1 MAARFEIYRTQDG
14 GVEQLRLRPGE
25 NRVRVLPG
33 RQFRLQAPNLD
44 AEQLRVLQVDSDLVI
59 ENVPLDGDAG
69 TASVILEGYY
79 RICSASDQCAVTAG
93 GDETVSIPDAA
104 EGAGGAVLLADVNTK
119 PLGALN
125 DGTFVLYDPKFEA
138 PILPVLGDVPTKPL
152 LYGLGGAAV
161 LGLAAAGGGGGGGG
175 DGQAP
180 QGNISLTLKSATYF
194 NTRFP
199 VLNGTA
205 EPGSEV
211 QVRIDTDGDQ
221 HANVTYTTTADA
233 NGNWAVDLKT
243 ATPSSGALPA
253 TGLSD
258 TNSLE
263 VVGSNK
269 GVQSTLPLTTLH
281 FDDTP
286 PASAEVASVAGDN
299 IITAPEKAAGVTISG
314 TAEANGSVE
323 LKLGTVTRL
332 VAVDANGN
340 WSTTLQADDL
350 PAADGSYT
358 LSATAIDAAGNR
370 APEVTSKVIMNT
382 TGTAAIIG
390 TISED
395 GYVNA
400 KEAAAPVKVMGTAA
414 PNSKVALWLT
424 DEKNPLAEVQ
434 ADANGKWEAGV
445 PLPAGLADGK
455 HVLSVTTTNAQGNT
469 ATSKA
474 EFTLDKT
481 PPAPA
486 ANLKLEGNDTTITS
500 LEAKNGVSLSGTG
513 EAGTKVT
520 VSIGG
525 GKTQTATVGAN
536 GGWKVEFKEGD
547 LPMPGQGNSTNTAFN
562 VVLQDKA
569 GNDSAVATQNVT
581 LQGPLR
587 PLSTPLISPIAGDDI
602 INAAEAQGAVSV
614 SGIADAGSKVTVTLG
629 GSTDTVT
636 AGINGAWTAQLTNL
650 SKVPDGSYDVTAVA
664 AQPGRADSA
673 AGVHKITLD
682 KTAPGQPTNI
692 KTNGGDTTIS
702 AEEAKTGKITF
713 TGNTPTG
720 AQNADTVTVTW
731 NGVSKPGTVTNG
743 KWSVDFDS
751 VPSVPA
757 GQASTN
763 SNVTVVAHDKAGNNS
778 TTATQAITV
787 QNSALPSSA
796 PTIDPVT
803 ADNVVNKAESG
814 AVTITGT
821 AAPGATMLVKVD
833 GWTAPPGVV
842 ADAHGKWSVQNID
855 MGNFADSLTHT
866 VTAVATAPGGTA
878 SSPETRT
885 FSVDKTP
892 PKLSINKLNDV
903 STITPEE
910 AKGDVSFTVTSS
922 DPTNTEHR
930 NDVTLTATWNGKPI
944 PMTHTGGLPT
954 HWKGTIPAAEIPK
967 APDNGTAKAALVVT
981 STDKAGNTTEISQ
994 DVTIQGAPAVTR
1006 QTTVNGKIAND
1017 DVINAVEANRV
1028 EVSGTAEPN
1037 SDIRVLVPGS
1047 SSKIAGNARAGADG
1061 FWKTI
1066 LNFTAEPDGPK
1077 TIEATATLPGSTSTS
1092 VGTHGVTLAR
1102 SLPAKPTNLQ
1112 FDGHASKVITA
1123 AEATDGVTVTGD
1135 VAPGSKVQVQL
1146 GTTIRP
1152 ADVDA
1157 AGHFSA
1163 TLPAPAVTPGGKQPY
1178 SVTVTVADAA
1188 GNTPQSWAERIE
1200 VQGSALKPATPV
1212 PASVTTAAVTPATPD
1227 ADAVA
1232 AGGAAAQPA
1241 TPTASAAT
1249 TPAADAQATPAAP
1262 TPAAD
1267 AAAQPATPPAAQPS
1281 TLGIAAGDTLG
1292 KSLATAKALPGDQGG
1307 RLSLNELLDQGETL
1321 SLPGEASSAGSNA
1334 ATSAAGSAAGTGT
1347 APATPAGTDVATAVD
1362 SGATALSST
1371 ATVNTLLGT
1380 QQPWETT
1387 HPAL

>member
-33 RQFRLQAPNLD
+33 RQFRLQDSNLD

-221 HANVTYTTTADA
+221 HANVTYTTKADE

-243 ATPSSGALPA
+243 ATPSSGTLPA

-587 PLSTPLISPIAGDDI
+587 PLSTPLISTIAGDDI

-702 AEEAKTGKITF
+702 ADEAKTGKITF
-713 TGNTPTG
+713 TGDTPTG

-763 SNVTVVAHDKAGNNS
+763 ANVTVVAHDKAGNNS

-833 GWTAPPGVV
+833 TWTAPPGIV
-842 ADAHGKWSVQNID
+842 ADTQGKWSVQNVD
-855 MGNFADSLTHT
+855 MGGLTDNKTHT
-866 VTAVATAPGGTA
+866 VTAVATAPGGTP
-878 SSPETRT
+878 SSPETHQFEMDR
-885 FSVDKTP
+885 TP
-892 PKLSINKLNDV
+892 PRLSIIDRTN
-903 STITPEE
+903 SGIITPDE
-910 AKGDVSFTVTSS
+910 AKSGVEFRGFSESGS
-922 DPTNTEHR
+922 
-930 NDVTLTATWNGKPI
+930 TLQATWNGKPI
-944 PMTHTGGLPT
+944 TITPILNGLQ
-954 HWKGTIPAAEIPK
+954 WKVTVPAADIPP
-967 APDNGTAKAALVVT
+967 APANGTAKTTLVVT
-981 STDKAGNTTEISQ
+981 STDKAGNSTESAL

-1006 QTTVNGKIAND
+1006 QTTVNGKVAND
-1017 DVINAVEANRV
+1017 DVINAVEANGV

-1037 SDIRVLVPGS
+1037 SNIRVQVPGTKVATS
-1047 SSKIAGNARAGADG
+1047 VRSGADG
-1061 FWKTI
+1061 LWKAS
-1066 LNFTAEPDGPK
+1066 LNFTGLQDGQH
-1077 TIEATATLPGSTSTS
+1077 TIEATASQPGSTSTS
-1092 VGTHGVTLAR
+1092 VGTHTVTLAKTP
-1102 SLPAKPTNLQ
+1102 PAKPTNLQ
-1112 FDGHASKVITA
+1112 FDGHASKVITG

-1146 GTTIRP
+1146 GTTTRP

-1163 TLPAPAVTPGGKQPY
+1163 TLPAPAVTPGGSQPY

-1188 GNTPQSWAERIE
+1188 GNKPQSWAEQIQ

-1212 PASVTTAAVTPATPD
+1212 PASVTTAAGTPTTPD
-1227 ADAVA
+1227 ADADA
-1232 AGGAAAQPA
+1232 AGGAVAQPA
-1241 TPTASAAT
+1241 TPT
-1249 TPAADAQATPAAP
+1249 TPAAA
-1262 TPAAD
+1262 PAAD

-1281 TLGIAAGDTLG
+1281 ALGITAGDTLG
-1292 KSLATAKALPGDQGG
+1292 KSLATAKALPSHQGS
-1307 RLSLNELLDQGETL
+1307 RLSLNELLDQSETL

-1334 ATSAAGSAAGTGT
+1334 ATSAAGSAAGTVT
-1347 APATPAGTDVATAVD
+1347 PPAAPAGTDVATAVD

>member
-33 RQFRLQAPNLD
+33 RQFRLQDSNLD

-79 RICSASDQCAVTAG
+79 RICSASDQCSVTAG
-93 GDETVSIPDAA
+93 GDESVSIPDAA

-221 HANVTYTTTADA
+221 HANVTYTTKADE

-243 ATPSSGALPA
+243 ATPSSGTLPA

-286 PASAEVASVAGDN
+286 PASAEVAAVAGDN

-500 LEAKNGVSLSGTG
+500 TEAKNGVSLSGTG

-614 SGIADAGSKVTVTLG
+614 SGIADAGSIVHVKLG
-629 GSTDTVT
+629 TSGTT
-636 AGINGAWTAQLTNL
+636 AQVGEDGRWTAQLTNL
-650 SKVPDGSYDVTAVA
+650 ARVPDGSYDVTAVA
-664 AQPGRADSA
+664 TQPGRANSVA
-673 AGVHKITLD
+673 ATHKVTLD

-713 TGNTPTG
+713 TGDTPTG

-751 VPSVPA
+751 VPPVPA
-757 GQASTN
+757 GQASVPA
-763 SNVTVVAHDKAGNNS
+763 NVTVQAHDKAGNNS
-778 TTATQAITV
+778 TIATQAITV
-787 QNSALPSSA
+787 QNSALPSLA
-796 PTIDPVT
+796 PTFDPV
-803 ADNVVNKAESG
+803 AKDDIVNKAEAGS
-814 AVTITGT
+814 VNISGT
-821 AAPGATMLVKVD
+821 AAPNATLQVVIGTRPPQSVTAD
-833 GWTAPPGVV
+833 GQ
-842 ADAHGKWSVQNID
+842 GKWIIEGLNMSGLPDGKYI
-855 MGNFADSLTHT
+855 MSAT
-866 VTAVATAPGGTA
+866 ATAPGGTTSA
-878 SSPETRT
+878 PTNHEFT
-885 FSVDKTP
+885 VDRTP
-892 PKLSINKLNDV
+892 PRLSIIGRTDAGI
-903 STITPEE
+903 ITPEE
-910 AKGDVSFTVTSS
+910 RAKGDVEFRGFSETGS
-922 DPTNTEHR
+922 
-930 NDVTLTATWNGKPI
+930 TLQATWNGKPI
-944 PMTHTGGLPT
+944 AVTPILNGLQ
-954 HWKGTIPAAEIPK
+954 WKITVPAADIPP
-967 APDNGTAKAALVVT
+967 APANGTAKAALVV
-981 STDKAGNTTEISQ
+981 SATDKAGNTTETTL

-1006 QTTVNGKIAND
+1006 QTTVNGKVAND
-1017 DVINAVEANRV
+1017 DVINAVEANGV

-1037 SDIRVLVPGS
+1037 SNIRVQVPGTKVATS
-1047 SSKIAGNARAGADG
+1047 VRSGADG
-1061 FWKTI
+1061 LWKAS
-1066 LNFTAEPDGPK
+1066 LNFTGLQDGQH
-1077 TIEATATLPGSTSTS
+1077 TIEATASQPGSTSTS
-1092 VGTHGVTLAR
+1092 VGTHTVTLAQK
-1102 SLPAKPTNLQ
+1102 LPSKPANLQ
-1112 FDGHASKVITA
+1112 FDGHAGKVITG

-1135 VAPGSKVQVQL
+1135 AAPGSTVQVKL
-1146 GTTIRP
+1146 GATTLP
-1152 ADVDA
+1152 ANVDA

-1163 TLPAPAVTPGGKQPY
+1163 TLPAPAVTPGGTQPY
-1178 SVTVTVADAA
+1178 VVTVTVADAA
-1188 GNTPQSWAERIE
+1188 GNTPQSWAEVIQ
-1200 VQGSALKPATPV
+1200 VQGPALKPATPV

-1227 ADAVA
+1227 ADADA

-1241 TPTASAAT
+1241 TPT
-1249 TPAADAQATPAAP
+1249 TPAAAPAP
-1262 TPAAD
+1262 D

-1281 TLGIAAGDTLG
+1281 ALGITAGDTLG
-1292 KSLATAKALPGDQGG
+1292 KSLATAKTLPSHQGS
-1307 RLSLNELLDQGETL
+1307 RLSLSELLDQGETL

-1334 ATSAAGSAAGTGT
+1334 ATPAAGSAAGTGT
-1347 APATPAGTDVATAVD
+1347 PPAAPAATDVATAAD
-1362 SGATALSST
+1362 SSATVLSST

>member
-14 GVEQLRLRPGE
+14 GVEQLRLKPGE

-33 RQFRLQAPNLD
+33 RQFRLQDPNLD

-93 GDETVSIPDAA
+93 GDETVSIPDSVD
-104 EGAGGAVLLADVNTK
+104 GAGGAVLLADVNTK

-125 DGTFVLYDPKFEA
+125 DGTFVLYDPKFET
-138 PILPVLGDVPTKPL
+138 PILPALGDVPTKPL

-161 LGLAAAGGGGGGGG
+161 LGLAAAGGGGGGDS

-180 QGNISLTLKSATYF
+180 QGNISLTLKSSTYF

-205 EPGSEV
+205 QPGSEV

-299 IITAPEKAAGVTISG
+299 IITGPEKAAGVTISG

-486 ANLKLEGNDTTITS
+486 ASLKLEGNDTTITS
-500 LEAKNGVSLSGTG
+500 TEAKNGVSLSGTG
-513 EAGTKVT
+513 EAGSKVT

-536 GGWKVEFKEGD
+536 GSWKVEFKEGD
-547 LPMPGQGNSTNTAFN
+547 LPMPGQGSSTNTAFN

-581 LQGPLR
+581 LQGPLS
-587 PLSTPLISPIAGDDI
+587 PLPTPRISQIAGDDI

-614 SGIADAGSKVTVTLG
+614 SGIAEAGSKVSVKLG
-629 GSTDTVT
+629 NLPAKEVT
-636 AGINGAWTAQLTNL
+636 ADANGAWTAQLTDL
-650 SKVPDGSYDVTAVA
+650 SKVPDGSYDVTATA
-664 AQPGRADSA
+664 SMDGRAPSA

-702 AEEAKTGKITF
+702 ADEAKTGKITF
-713 TGNTPTG
+713 TGDTPTG

-751 VPSVPA
+751 VPPVQA
-757 GQASTN
+757 GQASTTA
-763 SNVTVVAHDKAGNNS
+763 NVTVQAHDKAGNNS
-778 TTATQAITV
+778 TIATQAITV
-787 QNSALPSSA
+787 QNSALPSAA
-796 PTIDPVT
+796 PTFDPVAKDDIVNKDEAGSVNISGTAAPNATLHVTIGSRPPQPVT
-803 ADNVVNKAESG
+803 ADG
-814 AVTITGT
+814 Q
-821 AAPGATMLVKVD
+821 
-833 GWTAPPGVV
+833 
-842 ADAHGKWSVQNID
+842 GKWVIEGVNMSGIPD
-855 MGNFADSLTHT
+855 GKHT
-866 VTAVATAPGGTA
+866 MSATATAPGGTTSA
-878 SSPETRT
+878 PTNHEFT
-885 FSVDKTP
+885 VDKTP
-892 PKLSINKLNDV
+892 PSLTITGRHNAE
-903 STITPEE
+903 TITPEE
-910 AKGDVSFTVTSS
+910 AKQGVTFSG
-922 DPTNTEHR
+922 TTEAGS
-930 NDVTLTATWNGKPI
+930 TLKATWNGKPI
-944 PMTHTGGLPT
+944 DISDVRGLGLWT
-954 HWKGTIPAAEIPK
+954 VKVPATEIPP
-967 APDNGTAKAALVVT
+967 APANGTAKTTLVVT
-981 STDKAGNTTEISQ
+981 STDKAGNTAETTLN
-994 DVTIQGAPAVTR
+994 VTIQGAPAVTR
-1006 QTTVNGKIAND
+1006 QTTVNGKVAND
-1017 DVINAVEANRV
+1017 DVINAVEANGV

-1037 SDIRVLVPGS
+1037 SNIRVQVPGTKVATS
-1047 SSKIAGNARAGADG
+1047 VRSGADG
-1061 FWKTI
+1061 LWKAT
-1066 LNFTAEPDGPK
+1066 LDFTGEQDGPK
-1077 TIEATATLPGSTSTS
+1077 TIEATASQPGSTSTS
-1092 VGTHGVTLAR
+1092 VGTHTVTLAR

-1123 AEATDGVTVTGD
+1123 AEAADGVTVTGD
-1135 VAPGSKVQVQL
+1135 AAPGSKVQVQL
-1146 GTTIRP
+1146 GATTLP
-1152 ADVDA
+1152 ANVDA

-1163 TLPAPAVTPGGKQPY
+1163 TLPAPTVTPGGKQPY

-1188 GNTPQSWAERIE
+1188 GNTPQSWAEQIE

-1212 PASVTTAAVTPATPD
+1212 PASVTTAAVTHATPD
-1227 ADAVA
+1227 ADADA
-1232 AGGAAAQPA
+1232 AGGAVAQPA
-1241 TPTASAAT
+1241 TPTA
-1249 TPAADAQATPAAP
+1249 PAANA
-1262 TPAAD
+1262 PAAD
-1267 AAAQPATPPAAQPS
+1267 AAAQPATPSAAQPS
-1281 TLGIAAGDTLG
+1281 ALGIAAGDTLG
-1292 KSLATAKALPGDQGG
+1292 KSLATAKALPSHQGS

-1347 APATPAGTDVATAVD
+1347 APAAAAATDVATAVE
-1362 SGATALSST
+1362 SSATALSST

>member
-33 RQFRLQAPNLD
+33 RQFRLQDPNLD

-93 GDETVSIPDAA
+93 GDETVSIPDSVD
-104 EGAGGAVLLADVNTK
+104 GAGGAVLLADVNTK

-161 LGLAAAGGGGGGGG
+161 LGLAAAGGGGGGDS

-180 QGNISLTLKSATYF
+180 QGNISLTLKSSTYF

-205 EPGSEV
+205 QPGSEV

-243 ATPSSGALPA
+243 ATPSSGALSA

-299 IITAPEKAAGVTISG
+299 IITGPEKAAGVTISG

-332 VAVDANGN
+332 AAVDANGN

-400 KEAAAPVKVMGTAA
+400 KEAAAPVKVMGTAE

-455 HVLSVTTTNAQGNT
+455 HALSVTTTNAQGNT

-486 ANLKLEGNDTTITS
+486 ANLKLEGDNTTITS

-513 EAGTKVT
+513 EAGSKVT

-569 GNDSAVATQNVT
+569 GNDSAVTTQNVT
-581 LQGPLR
+581 LQGPLS
-587 PLSTPLISPIAGDDI
+587 PLPAPRISQIAGDDI

-614 SGIADAGSKVTVTLG
+614 SGIAEAGSKVSVKLG
-629 GSTDTVT
+629 NIPIQEVT
-636 AGINGAWTAQLTNL
+636 ADANGAWTAQLTNL
-650 SKVPDGSYDVTAVA
+650 SKVPDGSYDVTATA
-664 AQPGRADSA
+664 SMDGRAPSA

-682 KTAPGQPTNI
+682 KTPPGQPTNI

-702 AEEAKTGKITF
+702 ADEAKTGKITF
-713 TGNTPTG
+713 TGDTPTG

-743 KWSVDFDS
+743 KWSVDFNS
-751 VPSVPA
+751 VPPVPT
-757 GQASTN
+757 GQASTTAD
-763 SNVTVVAHDKAGNNS
+763 VTVVAHDKAGNNS
-778 TTATQAITV
+778 TTAKQTITV
-787 QNSALPSSA
+787 QNSALPSAA
-796 PTIDPVT
+796 PTFDPVAKDDIVNKDEAGSVNISGTAAPNATLQVTIGSRPAQPVT
-803 ADNVVNKAESG
+803 ADG
-814 AVTITGT
+814 Q
-821 AAPGATMLVKVD
+821 
-833 GWTAPPGVV
+833 
-842 ADAHGKWSVQNID
+842 GKWVIEGVNMSGIPD
-855 MGNFADSLTHT
+855 GKYIMSAT
-866 VTAVATAPGGTA
+866 ATAPGGTTSA
-878 SSPETRT
+878 PTNHEFT
-885 FSVDKTP
+885 VDKTP
-892 PKLSINKLNDV
+892 PSLTITGRQNAE
-903 STITPEE
+903 TITPEK
-910 AKGDVSFTVTSS
+910 AKLGVTFSGTTDAGS
-922 DPTNTEHR
+922 
-930 NDVTLTATWNGKPI
+930 TLKATWNGKPI
-944 PMTHTGGLPT
+944 DISDIRGLGLWTVKVPP
-954 HWKGTIPAAEIPK
+954 GAIPQGP
-967 APDNGTAKAALVVT
+967 AKAALVVS
-981 STDKAGNTTEISQ
+981 STDKAGNTAETTL

-1006 QTTVNGKIAND
+1006 QTTVNGKVAND
-1017 DVINAVEANRV
+1017 DVINAVEADGV

-1037 SDIRVLVPGS
+1037 SNIRVQVPGTKVATTVRS
-1047 SSKIAGNARAGADG
+1047 GADG
-1061 FWKTI
+1061 LWKAT
-1066 LNFTAEPDGPK
+1066 LNFTGLQDGQH
-1077 TIEATATLPGSTSTS
+1077 TIEATASQPGSTSTS
-1092 VGTHGVTLAR
+1092 VGTHTVALAQK
-1102 SLPAKPTNLQ
+1102 LPGKPANLQ

-1152 ADVDA
+1152 ADIDA

-1188 GNTPQSWAERIE
+1188 GNTPQSWAEQIE

-1212 PASVTTAAVTPATPD
+1212 PASVTTAATSPATPD
-1227 ADAVA
+1227 ADA

-1241 TPTASAAT
+1241 TPTP
-1249 TPAADAQATPAAP
+1249 PAANAPAANA
-1262 TPAAD
+1262 PAAD
-1267 AAAQPATPPAAQPS
+1267 AAAQPTTPAAQPS
-1281 TLGIAAGDTLG
+1281 ALGIAAGDTLG
-1292 KSLATAKALPGDQGG
+1292 KSLATAKALPSHQGS

-1334 ATSAAGSAAGTGT
+1334 ATSAAGSTAGTGA
-1347 APATPAGTDVATAVD
+1347 APAAAAATDVATAVD

>member
-33 RQFRLQAPNLD
+33 RQFRLQDSNLD

-221 HANVTYTTTADA
+221 HANVTYTTKADE
-233 NGNWAVDLKT
+233 NGNWAVDLKA
-243 ATPSSGALPA
+243 ATPSSGTLPA

-286 PASAEVASVAGDN
+286 PASAEVLPVAGDN
-299 IITAPEKAAGVTISG
+299 IITGPEKAAGVTITG
-314 TAEANGSVE
+314 RAEANGWVE
-323 LKLGTVTRL
+323 LKLGTASQR
-332 VAVDANGN
+332 VAVDDKGN
-340 WSTTLQADDL
+340 WSVTLPSAEL
-350 PAADGSYT
+350 PTEDGSYT
-358 LSATAIDAAGNR
+358 LSVTAIDAAGNR

-400 KEAAAPVKVMGTAA
+400 KEAAAPVKVMGTAEA
-414 PNSKVALWLT
+414 NSKVVLQLT
-424 DEKNPLAEVQ
+424 KDGPELGDVK
-434 ADANGKWEAGV
+434 ADSTGKWEANV
-445 PLPAGLADGK
+445 QLPAGLADGK
-455 HVLSVTTTNAQGNT
+455 HALLVTTTNAQGNT

-587 PLSTPLISPIAGDDI
+587 PLSTPLISTIAGDDI

-614 SGIADAGSKVTVTLG
+614 SGIADAGSIVHVKLG
-629 GSTDTVT
+629 TFGTT
-636 AGINGAWTAQLTNL
+636 AQAGEDGRWTAQLTNL
-650 SKVPDGSYDVTAVA
+650 ARVPDGSYDVTAVA
-664 AQPGRADSA
+664 TQPGRADSV

-713 TGNTPTG
+713 TGDTPTG

-751 VPSVPA
+751 VPPVPA
-757 GQASTN
+757 GQASIN
-763 SNVTVVAHDKAGNNS
+763 ANVTVQAHDKAGNNS

-787 QNSALPSSA
+787 QNSALPSLA

-821 AAPGATMLVKVD
+821 AAAGASMLIKVD
-833 GWTAPPGVV
+833 GWTAPAGIV
-842 ADAHGKWSVQNID
+842 ADAQGKWSVPNID
-855 MGNFADSLTHT
+855 MSNFAESLTHT
-866 VTAVATAPGGTA
+866 VTAIATSPGGTA

-885 FSVDKTP
+885 FTVDKTP
-892 PKLSINKLNDV
+892 PEPHF
-903 STITPEE
+903 STFGRAQIITAE
-910 AKGDVSFTVTSS
+910 AAK
-922 DPTNTEHR
+922 
-930 NDVTLTATWNGKPI
+930 NDVTFRGSSAEADTTLSATWNGKPVPI
-944 PMTHTGGLPT
+944 SHTVGSL
-954 HWKGTIPAAEIPK
+954 WKVTVPAADIPAAP
-967 APDNGTAKAALVVT
+967 ANGTAKATLVVT
-981 STDKAGNTTEISQ
+981 VTDKAGNATEISQ

-1037 SDIRVLVPGS
+1037 SNIRVLVPGS
-1047 SSKIAGNARAGADG
+1047 SSKVANTAHAGADG
-1061 FWKTI
+1061 FWKTT

-1092 VGTHGVTLAR
+1092 VGTHTVTLAR

-1123 AEATDGVTVTGD
+1123 AEAVDGVTVTGD

-1188 GNTPQSWAERIE
+1188 GNTPQSWAEQIE
-1200 VQGSALKPATPV
+1200 VLGPTLKPATPV
-1212 PASVTTAAVTPATPD
+1212 PAAVTTAAVTPATPD
-1227 ADAVA
+1227 AEADA

-1241 TPTASAAT
+1241 TPTA
-1249 TPAADAQATPAAP
+1249 PAAA
-1262 TPAAD
+1262 PAAD
-1267 AAAQPATPPAAQPS
+1267 AAAQPATPPAAQPPA
-1281 TLGIAAGDTLG
+1281 LGIAAGDTLG
-1292 KSLATAKALPGDQGG
+1292 KSLVTAKALPSHQGS

-1347 APATPAGTDVATAVD
+1347 ASATPAGTDVATAVD

>member
-14 GVEQLRLRPGE
+14 GVEQLRLKPGE

-33 RQFRLQAPNLD
+33 RQFRLQDPNLD

-93 GDETVSIPDAA
+93 GDETVSIPDSVD
-104 EGAGGAVLLADVNTK
+104 GAGGAVLLADVNTK

-125 DGTFVLYDPKFEA
+125 DGTFVLYDPKFET
-138 PILPVLGDVPTKPL
+138 PILPALGDVPTKPL

-161 LGLAAAGGGGGGGG
+161 LGLAAAGGGGGGDS

-180 QGNISLTLKSATYF
+180 QGNISLTLKSSTYF

-205 EPGSEV
+205 QPGSEV

-299 IITAPEKAAGVTISG
+299 IITAPEKAAGVAISG

-323 LKLGTVTRL
+323 LKLGTLTRL

-350 PAADGSYT
+350 PTADGSYT

-414 PNSKVALWLT
+414 PNSRVALWLT

-455 HVLSVTTTNAQGNT
+455 HALSVTTTNAQGNT

-500 LEAKNGVSLSGTG
+500 TEAKNGVSLSGTG
-513 EAGTKVT
+513 EAGSKVT

-581 LQGPLR
+581 LQGPLL
-587 PLSTPLISPIAGDDI
+587 PLGKPIISTIADDDI

-614 SGIADAGSKVTVTLG
+614 SGIADAGSIVHVKLG
-629 GSTDTVT
+629 NTPVPDVT
-636 AGINGAWTAQLTNL
+636 ADANGRWTAQLTNL
-650 SKVPDGSYDVTAVA
+650 ARVPDGSYDVTAVA
-664 AQPGRADSA
+664 SQPGRADSVA
-673 AGVHKITLD
+673 AAHKVTLD

-713 TGNTPTG
+713 TGDTPTG

-751 VPSVPA
+751 VPPVPA
-757 GQASTN
+757 GQASVPA
-763 SNVTVVAHDKAGNNS
+763 NVTVQAHDKAGNNS
-778 TTATQAITV
+778 TIATQAITV
-787 QNSALPSSA
+787 QNGALPSLA
-796 PTIDPVT
+796 PTFDPV
-803 ADNVVNKAESG
+803 AKDDIVNKAEAGS
-814 AVTITGT
+814 VNISGT
-821 AAPGATMLVKVD
+821 AAPNATLQVVIGTRPPQSVTAD
-833 GWTAPPGVV
+833 GQ
-842 ADAHGKWSVQNID
+842 GKWIIEGLNMSGLPDGKYI
-855 MGNFADSLTHT
+855 MSAT
-866 VTAVATAPGGTA
+866 ATAPGGTTSA
-878 SSPETRT
+878 PANHEFT
-885 FSVDKTP
+885 VDKTP
-892 PKLSINKLNDV
+892 PSLHFSGFAKTQ
-903 STITPEE
+903 TIAPEA
-910 AKGDVSFTVTSS
+910 AKGDLTFRGSS
-922 DPTNTEHR
+922 GEANT
-930 NDVTLTATWNGKPI
+930 TLSATWNGKPVPI
-944 PMTHTGGLPT
+944 SHTVGAFWRVT
-954 HWKGTIPAAEIPK
+954 VPAADIPP
-967 APDNGTAKAALVVT
+967 APANGTAKAALVV
-981 STDKAGNTTEISQ
+981 SATDKAGNTAETTL

-1006 QTTVNGKIAND
+1006 QTTVNGKVEND
-1017 DVINAVEANRV
+1017 DVINAVEADRV

-1037 SDIRVLVPGS
+1037 SDIRVQVPGTKVATTVRS
-1047 SSKIAGNARAGADG
+1047 GADG
-1061 FWKTI
+1061 LWKAA
-1066 LNFTAEPDGPK
+1066 LNFTGLQDGQH
-1077 TIEATATLPGSTSTS
+1077 TIEATASQPGSTSTS
-1092 VGTHGVTLAR
+1092 VGTHTVALAQK
-1102 SLPAKPTNLQ
+1102 LPGKPANLQ

-1152 ADVDA
+1152 ADIDA

-1188 GNTPQSWAERIE
+1188 GNTPQSWAEQIE

-1212 PASVTTAAVTPATPD
+1212 PASVTTAAVTHATPD
-1227 ADAVA
+1227 ADADA
-1232 AGGAAAQPA
+1232 AGGAVAQPA
-1241 TPTASAAT
+1241 TPTA
-1249 TPAADAQATPAAP
+1249 PAANA
-1262 TPAAD
+1262 PAAD
-1267 AAAQPATPPAAQPS
+1267 AAAQPATPSAAQPS
-1281 TLGIAAGDTLG
+1281 ALGIAAGDTLG
-1292 KSLATAKALPGDQGG
+1292 KSLATAKALPSHQGS

-1347 APATPAGTDVATAVD
+1347 APAAAAATDVATAVE
-1362 SGATALSST
+1362 SSATALSST

>member
-33 RQFRLQAPNLD
+33 RQFRLQDSNLD

-205 EPGSEV
+205 EPGTEV

-243 ATPSSGALPA
+243 ATPSSGTLPA

-350 PAADGSYT
+350 PTADGSYT

-500 LEAKNGVSLSGTG
+500 TEAKNGVSLSGTG

-587 PLSTPLISPIAGDDI
+587 PLSTPLISTIAGDDI

-614 SGIADAGSKVTVTLG
+614 SGIADAGSIVKVKLG
-629 GSTDTVT
+629 NTPVPDVT
-636 AGINGAWTAQLTNL
+636 ADANGRWTAQLTNL
-650 SKVPDGSYDVTAVA
+650 ARVPDGSYDVTAVA
-664 AQPGRADSA
+664 TQPGRADSA
-673 AGVHKITLD
+673 AAAHKITLD

-713 TGNTPTG
+713 TGDTPTG

-751 VPSVPA
+751 VPPVPA
-757 GQASTN
+757 GQASIN
-763 SNVTVVAHDKAGNNS
+763 ANVTVQAHDKAGNNS

-821 AAPGATMLVKVD
+821 AAPGASMLVKVD
-833 GWTAPPGVV
+833 TWTAPPGIV
-842 ADAHGKWSVQNID
+842 ADTQGKWSVQNID

-878 SSPETRT
+878 SSPETHT

-892 PKLSINKLNDV
+892 PKPHF
-903 STITPEE
+903 STFGRAQIITAE
-910 AKGDVSFTVTSS
+910 AAK
-922 DPTNTEHR
+922 
-930 NDVTLTATWNGKPI
+930 NDVTFRGSSAEADTTLSATWNGKPVPI
-944 PMTHTGGLPT
+944 SHTVGSL
-954 HWKGTIPAAEIPK
+954 WKVTVPAADIPAAP
-967 APDNGTAKAALVVT
+967 ANGTAKATLVVT
-981 STDKAGNTTEISQ
+981 VTDKAGNATEISQ

-1006 QTTVNGKIAND
+1006 QTTVNGKVAND
-1017 DVINAVEANRV
+1017 DVINAVEANGV

-1037 SDIRVLVPGS
+1037 SNIRVQVPGTKVATS
-1047 SSKIAGNARAGADG
+1047 VRSGADG
-1061 FWKTI
+1061 LWKAS
-1066 LNFTAEPDGPK
+1066 LNFTGLQDGQH
-1077 TIEATATLPGSTSTS
+1077 TIEATASQPGSTSTS
-1092 VGTHGVTLAR
+1092 VGTHTVTLAKTP
-1102 SLPAKPTNLQ
+1102 PAKPTNLQ
-1112 FDGHASKVITA
+1112 FDGHASKVITG

-1135 VAPGSKVQVQL
+1135 AAPGSKVQVQL
-1146 GTTIRP
+1146 GATTLP
-1152 ADVDA
+1152 ANVDA

-1163 TLPAPAVTPGGKQPY
+1163 TLPAPAVTPGGTQPY

-1188 GNTPQSWAERIE
+1188 GNTPQSWSEVIQ

-1212 PASVTTAAVTPATPD
+1212 PAAVTTAAVTPATPD
-1227 ADAVA
+1227 ADA

-1241 TPTASAAT
+1241 TPTP
-1249 TPAADAQATPAAP
+1249 PAANAPAANA
-1262 TPAAD
+1262 PAAD

-1281 TLGIAAGDTLG
+1281 ALGITTGDTLG
-1292 KSLATAKALPGDQGG
+1292 KSLATAKALPSHQGS

-1321 SLPGEASSAGSNA
+1321 SLPGEASSTGSNA
-1334 ATSAAGSAAGTGT
+1334 ATSAAGSAAGTGP
-1347 APATPAGTDVATAVD
+1347 APAAPAGTDVATAAD
-1362 SGATALSST
+1362 SSATALSST

>member
-33 RQFRLQAPNLD
+33 RQFRLQDSNLD

-221 HANVTYTTTADA
+221 HANVTYTTKADE

-243 ATPSSGALPA
+243 ATPSSGTLPA

-400 KEAAAPVKVMGTAA
+400 KEAAAPVKVMGTAE

-581 LQGPLR
+581 LQGPLL
-587 PLSTPLISPIAGDDI
+587 PLGKPIISTIAGDDI

-614 SGIADAGSKVTVTLG
+614 SGIADAGSIVHVKLG
-629 GSTDTVT
+629 NTPVPDVT
-636 AGINGAWTAQLTNL
+636 ADANGRWTAQLTNL
-650 SKVPDGSYDVTAVA
+650 ARVPDGSYDVTAVA
-664 AQPGRADSA
+664 SQPGRADSVA
-673 AGVHKITLD
+673 AAHKVTLD

-757 GQASTN
+757 GQASIN
-763 SNVTVVAHDKAGNNS
+763 ANVTVQAHDKAGNNS

-787 QNSALPSSA
+787 QNSALPSLA
-796 PTIDPVT
+796 PTFDPV
-803 ADNVVNKAESG
+803 AKDDIVNKAEAGS
-814 AVTITGT
+814 VNISGT
-821 AAPGATMLVKVD
+821 AAPNATLQVVIGTRPPQSVTAD
-833 GWTAPPGVV
+833 GQ
-842 ADAHGKWSVQNID
+842 GKWIIEGVDMSGIPDGKYNIS
-855 MGNFADSLTHT
+855 AT
-866 VTAVATAPGGTA
+866 ATAPGGTTSA
-878 SSPETRT
+878 PTNHEFT
-885 FSVDKTP
+885 VDRTP
-892 PKLSINKLNDV
+892 PKLSIIGRTDAGI
-903 STITPEE
+903 ITPEE
-910 AKGDVSFTVTSS
+910 RAKGDVEFRGFSETGS
-922 DPTNTEHR
+922 
-930 NDVTLTATWNGKPI
+930 TLQATWNGKPI
-944 PMTHTGGLPT
+944 AVTPILNGLQ
-954 HWKGTIPAAEIPK
+954 WKITVPAADIPP
-967 APDNGTAKAALVVT
+967 APANGTAKAALVVT
-981 STDKAGNTTEISQ
+981 STDKAGNTAEITQ

-1006 QTTVNGKIAND
+1006 QTTVNGKVAND
-1017 DVINAVEANRV
+1017 DVINAVEANGV

-1037 SDIRVLVPGS
+1037 SNIHVQVPGTKVTTTVRS
-1047 SSKIAGNARAGADG
+1047 GADG
-1061 FWKTI
+1061 LWKAS
-1066 LNFTAEPDGPK
+1066 LNFTGLQDGQH
-1077 TIEATATLPGSTSTS
+1077 TIEATASQPGSTSTS
-1092 VGTHGVTLAR
+1092 VGTHTVTLAR

-1135 VAPGSKVQVQL
+1135 VAPGSTVQVKL
-1146 GTTIRP
+1146 GTATAP
-1152 ADVDA
+1152 ATVDA

-1163 TLPAPAVTPGGKQPY
+1163 TLPVPTVTPGGKQPY

-1188 GNTPQSWAERIE
+1188 GNTPQSWAEQIE

-1212 PASVTTAAVTPATPD
+1212 PAAVTTAAATPATPD
-1227 ADAVA
+1227 ADADA

-1241 TPTASAAT
+1241 TPTA
-1249 TPAADAQATPAAP
+1249 PAAA
-1262 TPAAD
+1262 PAAD

-1281 TLGIAAGDTLG
+1281 ALGITAGDTLG
-1292 KSLATAKALPGDQGG
+1292 KSLATAKALPSHQGS

-1334 ATSAAGSAAGTGT
+1334 TTAAGSAAGTGT
-1347 APATPAGTDVATAVD
+1347 APAAPAGTDVATAAD
-1362 SGATALSST
+1362 SGATALNST

>member
-33 RQFRLQAPNLD
+33 RQFRLQDSNLD

-138 PILPVLGDVPTKPL
+138 PILPTKPL

-221 HANVTYTTTADA
+221 HANVTYTTKADE

-243 ATPSSGALPA
+243 ATPSSGTLPA

-350 PAADGSYT
+350 PTADGSYT

-581 LQGPLR
+581 LQGPLL
-587 PLSTPLISPIAGDDI
+587 PLGKPIISTIAGDDI

-614 SGIADAGSKVTVTLG
+614 SGIADAGSIVHVKLG
-629 GSTDTVT
+629 NTPVPDVT
-636 AGINGAWTAQLTNL
+636 ADANGRWTAQLTNL
-650 SKVPDGSYDVTAVA
+650 ARVPDGSYDVTAVA

-757 GQASTN
+757 GQASIN
-763 SNVTVVAHDKAGNNS
+763 ANVTVQAHDKAGNNS

-787 QNSALPSSA
+787 QNGALPSLA
-796 PTIDPVT
+796 PTFDPV
-803 ADNVVNKAESG
+803 AKDDIVNKDEAGS
-814 AVTITGT
+814 VNISGT
-821 AAPGATMLVKVD
+821 AAPNATLQVVIGTRPPQSVTAD
-833 GWTAPPGVV
+833 GQ
-842 ADAHGKWSVQNID
+842 GKWIIEGVDMSGIPDGKYNIS
-855 MGNFADSLTHT
+855 AT
-866 VTAVATAPGGTA
+866 ATAPGGTTSA
-878 SSPETRT
+878 PTNHEFT
-885 FSVDKTP
+885 VDRTP
-892 PKLSINKLNDV
+892 PRLSIIGRTDAGI
-903 STITPEE
+903 ITPEE
-910 AKGDVSFTVTSS
+910 RAKGDVEFRGFSETGS
-922 DPTNTEHR
+922 
-930 NDVTLTATWNGKPI
+930 TLQATWNGKPI
-944 PMTHTGGLPT
+944 AVTPILNGLQ
-954 HWKGTIPAAEIPK
+954 WKITVPAADIPP
-967 APDNGTAKAALVVT
+967 APANGTAKAALVV
-981 STDKAGNTTEISQ
+981 SATDKAGNTTETTL

-1006 QTTVNGKIAND
+1006 QTTVNGKVAND
-1017 DVINAVEANRV
+1017 DVINAVEANGV

-1037 SDIRVLVPGS
+1037 SNIRVQVPGTKVATS
-1047 SSKIAGNARAGADG
+1047 VRSGADG
-1061 FWKTI
+1061 LWKAS
-1066 LNFTAEPDGPK
+1066 LNFTGLQDGQH
-1077 TIEATATLPGSTSTS
+1077 TIEATASQPGSTSTS
-1092 VGTHGVTLAR
+1092 VGTHTVTLAQK
-1102 SLPAKPTNLQ
+1102 LPSKPANLQ
-1112 FDGHASKVITA
+1112 FDGHAGKVITG

-1135 VAPGSKVQVQL
+1135 AAPGSTVQVKL
-1146 GTTIRP
+1146 GATTLP
-1152 ADVDA
+1152 ANVDA

-1163 TLPAPAVTPGGKQPY
+1163 TLPAPAVTPGGTQPY
-1178 SVTVTVADAA
+1178 VVTVTVADAA
-1188 GNTPQSWAERIE
+1188 GNTPQSWAEVIQ
-1200 VQGSALKPATPV
+1200 VQGPALKPATPV
-1212 PASVTTAAVTPATPD
+1212 PAAVTTAAVTPATPD
-1227 ADAVA
+1227 ADADA

-1241 TPTASAAT
+1241 TPT
-1249 TPAADAQATPAAP
+1249 TPAAAPAP
-1262 TPAAD
+1262 D
-1267 AAAQPATPPAAQPS
+1267 AAAQPTTPAAQPS
-1281 TLGIAAGDTLG
+1281 ALGITAGDTLG
-1292 KSLATAKALPGDQGG
+1292 KSLATAKALPGNQGS

-1334 ATSAAGSAAGTGT
+1334 TTSTAGSAAGTGT
-1347 APATPAGTDVATAVD
+1347 APAAPAGTDVATAVD

>member
-33 RQFRLQAPNLD
+33 RQFRLQDSNLD

-221 HANVTYTTTADA
+221 HANVTYTTKADE

-243 ATPSSGALPA
+243 ATPSSGTLPA

-581 LQGPLR
+581 LQGPLL
-587 PLSTPLISPIAGDDI
+587 PLGKPIISTIAGDDI

-614 SGIADAGSKVTVTLG
+614 SGIADAGSIVHVKLG
-629 GSTDTVT
+629 TFGTT
-636 AGINGAWTAQLTNL
+636 AQAGEDGRWTAQLTNL
-650 SKVPDGSYDVTAVA
+650 ARVPDGSYDVTAVA
-664 AQPGRADSA
+664 TQPGRADSV

-713 TGNTPTG
+713 TGDTPTG

-751 VPSVPA
+751 VPPVPA
-757 GQASTN
+757 GQASIN
-763 SNVTVVAHDKAGNNS
+763 ANVTVQAHDKAGNNS

-787 QNSALPSSA
+787 QNSALPSLA

-821 AAPGATMLVKVD
+821 AAAGASMLIKVD
-833 GWTAPPGVV
+833 GWTAPAGIV
-842 ADAHGKWSVQNID
+842 ADAQGKWSVPNID
-855 MGNFADSLTHT
+855 MSNFAESLTHT
-866 VTAVATAPGGTA
+866 VTAIATSPGGTA

-885 FSVDKTP
+885 FTVDKTP
-892 PKLSINKLNDV
+892 PEPHF
-903 STITPEE
+903 STFGRAQIITAE
-910 AKGDVSFTVTSS
+910 AAK
-922 DPTNTEHR
+922 
-930 NDVTLTATWNGKPI
+930 NDVTFRGSSAEADTTLSATWNGKAVPI
-944 PMTHTGGLPT
+944 SHTVGSL
-954 HWKGTIPAAEIPK
+954 WKVTVPAADIPAAP
-967 APDNGTAKAALVVT
+967 ANGTAKATLIVT
-981 STDKAGNTTEISQ
+981 VTDKAGNATEISQ
-994 DVTIQGAPAVTR
+994 EVTIQGAAAVTR

-1037 SDIRVLVPGS
+1037 SNIRVLVPGS
-1047 SSKIAGNARAGADG
+1047 SSKVANTAHAGADG
-1061 FWKTI
+1061 FWKTT

-1092 VGTHGVTLAR
+1092 VGTHTVTLAR

-1123 AEATDGVTVTGD
+1123 AEAVDGVTVTGD

-1188 GNTPQSWAERIE
+1188 GNTPQSWAEQIE
-1200 VQGSALKPATPV
+1200 VLGPTLKPATPV
-1212 PASVTTAAVTPATPD
+1212 PAAVTTAAVTPATPD
-1227 ADAVA
+1227 AEADA

-1241 TPTASAAT
+1241 TPTA
-1249 TPAADAQATPAAP
+1249 PAAA
-1262 TPAAD
+1262 PAAD
-1267 AAAQPATPPAAQPS
+1267 AAAQPATPPAAQPPA
-1281 TLGIAAGDTLG
+1281 LGIAAGDTLG
-1292 KSLATAKALPGDQGG
+1292 KSLVTAKALPSHQGS

-1347 APATPAGTDVATAVD
+1347 ASATPAGTDVATAVD

>member
-33 RQFRLQAPNLD
+33 RQFRLQDSNLD

-221 HANVTYTTTADA
+221 HANVTYTTKADE

-243 ATPSSGALPA
+243 ATPSSGTLPA

-299 IITAPEKAAGVTISG
+299 IITAPEKAAGVAISG

-323 LKLGTVTRL
+323 LKLGTLTRL

-629 GSTDTVT
+629 SSKDTVT

-650 SKVPDGSYDVTAVA
+650 SRVPDGSYDVTAVA
-664 AQPGRADSA
+664 SQPGRANSVA
-673 AGVHKITLD
+673 AAHKITLD

-702 AEEAKTGKITF
+702 ADEAKTGKITF
-713 TGNTPTG
+713 TGDTPTG

-731 NGVSKPGTVTNG
+731 NGVPKPGTVTNG

-751 VPSVPA
+751 VPPVPA
-757 GQASTN
+757 GLASIN
-763 SNVTVVAHDKAGNNS
+763 ANVTVQAHDKAGNNS

-821 AAPGATMLVKVD
+821 AAPGASMLVKVD
-833 GWTAPPGVV
+833 TWTAPPGIV
-842 ADAHGKWSVQNID
+842 ADTQGKWSVQNVD

-866 VTAVATAPGGTA
+866 VTAIATSPGGTA

-885 FSVDKTP
+885 FTVDKTP
-892 PKLSINKLNDV
+892 PEPHF
-903 STITPEE
+903 STFGRAQIITAE
-910 AKGDVSFTVTSS
+910 AAK
-922 DPTNTEHR
+922 
-930 NDVTLTATWNGKPI
+930 NDVTFRGSSAEADTTLSATWNGKAVPI
-944 PMTHTGGLPT
+944 SHTVGSL
-954 HWKGTIPAAEIPK
+954 WKVTVPAADIPAAP
-967 APDNGTAKAALVVT
+967 ANGTAKATLIVT
-981 STDKAGNTTEISQ
+981 VTDKAGNATEISQ
-994 DVTIQGAPAVTR
+994 EVTIQGAAAVTR

-1037 SDIRVLVPGS
+1037 SNIRVLVPGS
-1047 SSKIAGNARAGADG
+1047 SSKVANTAHAGADG
-1061 FWKTI
+1061 FWKTT

-1092 VGTHGVTLAR
+1092 VGTHTVTLAR

-1123 AEATDGVTVTGD
+1123 AEAVDGVTVTGD

-1188 GNTPQSWAERIE
+1188 GNTPQSWAEQIE
-1200 VQGSALKPATPV
+1200 VLGPTLKPATPV
-1212 PASVTTAAVTPATPD
+1212 PAAVTTAAVTPATPD
-1227 ADAVA
+1227 AEADA

-1241 TPTASAAT
+1241 TPTA
-1249 TPAADAQATPAAP
+1249 PAAA
-1262 TPAAD
+1262 PAAD
-1267 AAAQPATPPAAQPS
+1267 AAAQPATPPAAQPPA
-1281 TLGIAAGDTLG
+1281 LGIAAGDTLG
-1292 KSLATAKALPGDQGG
+1292 KSLVTAKALPSHQGS

-1347 APATPAGTDVATAVD
+1347 ASATPAGTDVATAVD

>member
-33 RQFRLQAPNLD
+33 RQFRLQDSNLD

-79 RICSASDQCAVTAG
+79 RICSASDQCTVTAG

-221 HANVTYTTTADA
+221 HANVTYTTKADE

-243 ATPSSGALPA
+243 ATPSSGTLPA

-286 PASAEVASVAGDN
+286 PASAEVLPVAGDN
-299 IITAPEKAAGVTISG
+299 IITGPEKAAGVTITG
-314 TAEANGSVE
+314 RAEANGWVE
-323 LKLGTVTRL
+323 LKLGTASQR
-332 VAVDANGN
+332 VAVDDKGN
-340 WSTTLQADDL
+340 WSVTLPSAEL
-350 PAADGSYT
+350 PTEDGSYT
-358 LSATAIDAAGNR
+358 LSVTAIDAAGNR

-400 KEAAAPVKVMGTAA
+400 KEAAAPVKVMGTAEA
-414 PNSKVALWLT
+414 NSKVVLQLT
-424 DEKNPLAEVQ
+424 KDGPELGDVK
-434 ADANGKWEAGV
+434 ADSTGKWEANV
-445 PLPAGLADGK
+445 QLPAGLADGK
-455 HVLSVTTTNAQGNT
+455 HALLVTTTNAQGNT

-500 LEAKNGVSLSGTG
+500 TEAKNGVSLSGTG

-757 GQASTN
+757 GQASIN
-763 SNVTVVAHDKAGNNS
+763 ANVTVQAHDKAGNNS

-787 QNSALPSSA
+787 QNSALPSLA
-796 PTIDPVT
+796 PTFDPV
-803 ADNVVNKAESG
+803 AKDDIVNKDEAGS
-814 AVTITGT
+814 VNISGT
-821 AAPGATMLVKVD
+821 AAPNATLQVVIGTRPPQSVTAD
-833 GWTAPPGVV
+833 GQ
-842 ADAHGKWSVQNID
+842 GKWIIEGVDMSGIPDGKYNIS
-855 MGNFADSLTHT
+855 AT
-866 VTAVATAPGGTA
+866 ATAPGGTTSA
-878 SSPETRT
+878 PTNHEFT
-885 FSVDKTP
+885 VDRTP
-892 PKLSINKLNDV
+892 PRLSIIGRTDAGI
-903 STITPEE
+903 ITPEE
-910 AKGDVSFTVTSS
+910 RAKGDVEFRGFSETGS
-922 DPTNTEHR
+922 
-930 NDVTLTATWNGKPI
+930 TLQATWNGKPI
-944 PMTHTGGLPT
+944 AVTPILNGLQ
-954 HWKGTIPAAEIPK
+954 WKITVPAADIPP
-967 APDNGTAKAALVVT
+967 APANGTAKAALVV
-981 STDKAGNTTEISQ
+981 SATDKAGNTTETTL

-1006 QTTVNGKIAND
+1006 QTTVNGKVAND
-1017 DVINAVEANRV
+1017 DVINAVEANGV

-1037 SDIRVLVPGS
+1037 SNIRVQVPGTKVATS
-1047 SSKIAGNARAGADG
+1047 VRSGADG
-1061 FWKTI
+1061 LWKAS
-1066 LNFTAEPDGPK
+1066 LNFTGLQDGQH
-1077 TIEATATLPGSTSTS
+1077 TIEATASQPGSTSTS
-1092 VGTHGVTLAR
+1092 VGTHTVTLAR

-1112 FDGHASKVITA
+1112 FDGHAGKVITA

-1135 VAPGSKVQVQL
+1135 VAPGSTVQVKL
-1146 GTTIRP
+1146 GTATAP
-1152 ADVDA
+1152 ATVDA

-1163 TLPAPAVTPGGKQPY
+1163 TLPVPTVTPGGKQPY

-1188 GNTPQSWAERIE
+1188 GNTPQSWAEQIE

-1212 PASVTTAAVTPATPD
+1212 PASVTTAATSPATPD
-1227 ADAVA
+1227 ADADA

-1241 TPTASAAT
+1241 TPTA
-1249 TPAADAQATPAAP
+1249 PAAAPAP
-1262 TPAAD
+1262 D

-1281 TLGIAAGDTLG
+1281 ALGITAGDTLG
-1292 KSLATAKALPGDQGG
+1292 KSLATAKALPGHQGS
-1307 RLSLNELLDQGETL
+1307 RLSLSELLDQGETL
-1321 SLPGEASSAGSNA
+1321 SLPGEASSTGSNA
-1334 ATSAAGSAAGTGT
+1334 ATPAGSAAGTGT
-1347 APATPAGTDVATAVD
+1347 APAAPAGTDVATAAD

>member
-33 RQFRLQAPNLD
+33 RQFRLQDSNLD

-221 HANVTYTTTADA
+221 HANVTYTTKADE

-243 ATPSSGALPA
+243 ATPSSGTLPA

-299 IITAPEKAAGVTISG
+299 IITAPEKAAGVAISG

-581 LQGPLR
+581 LQGPLL
-587 PLSTPLISPIAGDDI
+587 PLGKPIISTIAGDDI

-614 SGIADAGSKVTVTLG
+614 SGIADAGSIVHVKLG
-629 GSTDTVT
+629 NTPVPDVT
-636 AGINGAWTAQLTNL
+636 ADANGRWTAQLTNL
-650 SKVPDGSYDVTAVA
+650 ARVPDGSYDVTAVA

-673 AGVHKITLD
+673 AAAHKITLD

-757 GQASTN
+757 GQASIN
-763 SNVTVVAHDKAGNNS
+763 ANVTVQAHDKAGNNS

-787 QNSALPSSA
+787 QNGALPSLA
-796 PTIDPVT
+796 PTFDPV
-803 ADNVVNKAESG
+803 AKDDIVNKAEAGS
-814 AVTITGT
+814 VNISGT
-821 AAPGATMLVKVD
+821 AAPNATLQVVIGTRPPQSVTAD
-833 GWTAPPGVV
+833 GQ
-842 ADAHGKWSVQNID
+842 GKWIIEGVDMSGIPDGKYNIS
-855 MGNFADSLTHT
+855 AT
-866 VTAVATAPGGTA
+866 ATAPGGTTSA
-878 SSPETRT
+878 PTNHEFT
-885 FSVDKTP
+885 VDRTP
-892 PKLSINKLNDV
+892 PRLSIIGRTDAGI
-903 STITPEE
+903 ITPEE
-910 AKGDVSFTVTSS
+910 RAKGDVEFRGFSETGS
-922 DPTNTEHR
+922 
-930 NDVTLTATWNGKPI
+930 TLQATWNGKPI
-944 PMTHTGGLPT
+944 AVTPILNGLQ
-954 HWKGTIPAAEIPK
+954 WKITVPAADIPP
-967 APDNGTAKAALVVT
+967 APANGTAKAALVV
-981 STDKAGNTTEISQ
+981 SATDKAGNTTEITQ

-1006 QTTVNGKIAND
+1006 QTTVNSKVAND
-1017 DVINAVEANRV
+1017 DVINAVEANGV

-1037 SDIRVLVPGS
+1037 SNIRVQVPGTKVATS
-1047 SSKIAGNARAGADG
+1047 VRSGADG
-1061 FWKTI
+1061 LWKAS
-1066 LNFTAEPDGPK
+1066 LNFTGLQDGQH
-1077 TIEATATLPGSTSTS
+1077 TIEATASQPGSTSTS
-1092 VGTHGVTLAR
+1092 VGTHTVTLAR

-1112 FDGHASKVITA
+1112 FDGHASKVITG

-1135 VAPGSKVQVQL
+1135 VAPGSQVQVKL
-1146 GTTIRP
+1146 GTATAP
-1152 ADVDA
+1152 ATVDA

-1163 TLPAPAVTPGGKQPY
+1163 TLPAPAVTPGGTQPY

-1188 GNTPQSWAERIE
+1188 GNTPQSWSEVIQ

-1212 PASVTTAAVTPATPD
+1212 PAAVTTAAVTPATPD
-1227 ADAVA
+1227 ADADA

-1241 TPTASAAT
+1241 TPTA
-1249 TPAADAQATPAAP
+1249 PAAA
-1262 TPAAD
+1262 PAAD

-1281 TLGIAAGDTLG
+1281 ALGITAGDTLG
-1292 KSLATAKALPGDQGG
+1292 KSLATAKTLPGNQGS

-1334 ATSAAGSAAGTGT
+1334 ATSAAGSAAGTGA
-1347 APATPAGTDVATAVD
+1347 APAAAAATDVATAVD

>member
-33 RQFRLQAPNLD
+33 RQFRLQDSNLD

-243 ATPSSGALPA
+243 ATPSSGTLPA

-299 IITAPEKAAGVTISG
+299 IITAPEKAAGVAISG

-323 LKLGTVTRL
+323 LKLGTLTRL

-350 PAADGSYT
+350 PTADGSYT

-486 ANLKLEGNDTTITS
+486 ANLKLEGNDTTTTS
-500 LEAKNGVSLSGTG
+500 TEAKNGVSLSGTG

-581 LQGPLR
+581 LQGPLL
-587 PLSTPLISPIAGDDI
+587 PLGKPIISTIAGDDI

-614 SGIADAGSKVTVTLG
+614 SGIADAGSIVHVKLG
-629 GSTDTVT
+629 NTPVPDVT
-636 AGINGAWTAQLTNL
+636 ADANGRWTAQLTNL
-650 SKVPDGSYDVTAVA
+650 ARVPDGSYDVTAVA
-664 AQPGRADSA
+664 SQPGRENSVA
-673 AGVHKITLD
+673 ATHKITLD

-763 SNVTVVAHDKAGNNS
+763 ANVTVVAHDKAGNNS

-787 QNSALPSSA
+787 QNSALPSLA

-803 ADNVVNKAESG
+803 ADNIVNKAESG

-833 GWTAPPGVV
+833 TWTAPPGIV
-842 ADAHGKWSVQNID
+842 ADAQGKWSVQNVD

-866 VTAVATAPGGTA
+866 VTAIATSPGGAA
-878 SSPETRT
+878 SSPETHT

-892 PKLSINKLNDV
+892 PKPHF
-903 STITPEE
+903 STFGRTQIITAE
-910 AKGDVSFTVTSS
+910 AAK
-922 DPTNTEHR
+922 
-930 NDVTLTATWNGKPI
+930 NDVTFRGSSAEADTTLSATWNGKPVPI
-944 PMTHTGGLPT
+944 SHTVGSL
-954 HWKGTIPAAEIPK
+954 WKVTVPAADIPAAP
-967 APDNGTAKAALVVT
+967 ANGTAKATLVVT
-981 STDKAGNTTEISQ
+981 VTDKAGNATEISQ

-1017 DVINAVEANRV
+1017 DVINAVEANGV

-1037 SDIRVLVPGS
+1037 SNIRVQVPGTKVATS
-1047 SSKIAGNARAGADG
+1047 VRSGADG
-1061 FWKTI
+1061 LWKAS
-1066 LNFTAEPDGPK
+1066 LNFTGLQDGQH
-1077 TIEATATLPGSTSTS
+1077 TIEATASQPGSTSTS
-1092 VGTHGVTLAR
+1092 VGTHTVTLAKTP
-1102 SLPAKPTNLQ
+1102 PAKPTNLQ
-1112 FDGHASKVITA
+1112 FDGHASKVITG

-1146 GTTIRP
+1146 GTTTRP

-1163 TLPAPAVTPGGKQPY
+1163 TLPAPAVTPGGSQPY

-1188 GNTPQSWAERIE
+1188 GNTPQSWAEQIE

-1212 PASVTTAAVTPATPD
+1212 PASVTTAAVTHATPD
-1227 ADAVA
+1227 ADADA
-1232 AGGAAAQPA
+1232 AGGAVAQPA
-1241 TPTASAAT
+1241 TPTA
-1249 TPAADAQATPAAP
+1249 PAANA
-1262 TPAAD
+1262 PAAD
-1267 AAAQPATPPAAQPS
+1267 AAAQPATPSAAQPS
-1281 TLGIAAGDTLG
+1281 ALGIAAGDTLG
-1292 KSLATAKALPGDQGG
+1292 KSLATAKALPGNQGS
-1307 RLSLNELLDQGETL
+1307 RLSLNELLDQSETL

>member
-14 GVEQLRLRPGE
+14 GVEQLRLKPGE

-33 RQFRLQAPNLD
+33 RQFRLQDPNLD

-93 GDETVSIPDAA
+93 GDEAVSIPAAA
-104 EGAGGAVLLADVNTK
+104 EGTGGAVLLADVSTK

-161 LGLAAAGGGGGGGG
+161 LGLAAAGGGGGGDS

-180 QGNISLTLKSATYF
+180 QGNISLTLKSSTYF

-205 EPGSEV
+205 QPGSEV

-299 IITAPEKAAGVTISG
+299 IITGPEKAAGVTISG

-400 KEAAAPVKVMGTAA
+400 KEAAAPVKVMGTAE

-455 HVLSVTTTNAQGNT
+455 HALSVTTTNAQGNT

-486 ANLKLEGNDTTITS
+486 ANLKLEGDNTTITS

-513 EAGTKVT
+513 EAGSKVT

-536 GGWKVEFKEGD
+536 GSWKVEFKEGD
-547 LPMPGQGNSTNTAFN
+547 LPMPGQGSSTNTAFN

-569 GNDSAVATQNVT
+569 GNDSAVTTQNVT
-581 LQGPLR
+581 LQGPLS
-587 PLSTPLISPIAGDDI
+587 PLPTPVINQIAGDDI

-614 SGIADAGSKVTVTLG
+614 SGIAEAGSKVNVKLG
-629 GSTDTVT
+629 AVEATAT
-636 AGINGAWTAQLTNL
+636 AGANGAWTAQLTNL
-650 SKVPDGSYDVTAVA
+650 SKVLDGSYDVTAVA
-664 AQPGRADSA
+664 TQPGRADSA
-673 AGVHKITLD
+673 AAAHKITLD
-682 KTAPGQPTNI
+682 KTPPGQPTNI

-702 AEEAKTGKITF
+702 ADEAKTGKITF
-713 TGNTPTG
+713 TGDTPTG

-743 KWSVDFDS
+743 KWSVDFNS
-751 VPSVPA
+751 VPPVPT
-757 GQASTN
+757 GQASTTAD
-763 SNVTVVAHDKAGNNS
+763 VTVAAHDKAGNNS
-778 TTATQAITV
+778 TTAKQTITV

-821 AAPGATMLVKVD
+821 AAPGASMLVKVD
-833 GWTAPPGVV
+833 AWTAPSGIV
-842 ADAHGKWSVQNID
+842 ADAQGKWSVQNID

-866 VTAVATAPGGTA
+866 VTAIATSPGGAA
-878 SSPETRT
+878 SSPETHT

-892 PKLSINKLNDV
+892 PKPHFSGFAKTQTFTAEAAKNGLTFLGSSGEANTTLS
-903 STITPEE
+903 
-910 AKGDVSFTVTSS
+910 
-922 DPTNTEHR
+922 
-930 NDVTLTATWNGKPI
+930 ATWNGKPVPI
-944 PMTHTGGLPT
+944 SHTVGSY
-954 HWKGTIPAAEIPK
+954 WKVTVPAADIPP
-967 APDNGTAKAALVVT
+967 APANGTAKTALVVT
-981 STDKAGNTTEISQ
+981 VTDKAGNATEISQ

-1006 QTTVNGKIAND
+1006 QTTVNGKVAND
-1017 DVINAVEANRV
+1017 DVINAVEANGV

-1037 SDIRVLVPGS
+1037 SNIRVLVPGS
-1047 SSKIAGNARAGADG
+1047 SSKIAATARAGADG
-1061 FWKTI
+1061 FWKTS

-1123 AEATDGVTVTGD
+1123 AEAADGVTVSGD
-1135 VAPGSKVQVQL
+1135 AAPGSTVQVKL
-1146 GTTIRP
+1146 GTATAP
-1152 ADVDA
+1152 ATVDA

-1188 GNTPQSWAERIE
+1188 GNTPQSWAEQIE

-1212 PASVTTAAVTPATPD
+1212 PASVTTAAATPATPD
-1227 ADAVA
+1227 ADADA

-1241 TPTASAAT
+1241 TPTA
-1249 TPAADAQATPAAP
+1249 PAAA
-1262 TPAAD
+1262 PAAD

-1281 TLGIAAGDTLG
+1281 ALGITAGDTLG
-1292 KSLATAKALPGDQGG
+1292 KSLATAKALPGNQGS

-1334 ATSAAGSAAGTGT
+1334 ATSAAGSAAGTRT
-1347 APATPAGTDVATAVD
+1347 APAAPAGADVATAVD

-1387 HPAL
+1387 HPTL

>member
-14 GVEQLRLRPGE
+14 GVEQLRLKPGE

-33 RQFRLQAPNLD
+33 RQFRLQDPNLD

-93 GDETVSIPDAA
+93 GDETVSIPDSVD
-104 EGAGGAVLLADVNTK
+104 GAGGAVLLADVNTK

-125 DGTFVLYDPKFEA
+125 DGTFVLYDPKFET
-138 PILPVLGDVPTKPL
+138 PILPALGDVPTKPL

-161 LGLAAAGGGGGGGG
+161 LGLAAAGGGGGGDS

-180 QGNISLTLKSATYF
+180 QGNISLTLKSSTYF

-205 EPGSEV
+205 QPGSEV

-299 IITAPEKAAGVTISG
+299 IITGPEKAAGVTISG

-400 KEAAAPVKVMGTAA
+400 KEAAAPVKVMGTAE

-455 HVLSVTTTNAQGNT
+455 HALSVTTTNAQGNT

-486 ANLKLEGNDTTITS
+486 ANLKLEGDNTTITS

-513 EAGTKVT
+513 EAGSKVT

-536 GGWKVEFKEGD
+536 GSWKVEFKEGD
-547 LPMPGQGNSTNTAFN
+547 LPMPGQGSSTNTAFN

-569 GNDSAVATQNVT
+569 GNDSAVTTQNVT
-581 LQGPLR
+581 LQGPLL
-587 PLSTPLISPIAGDDI
+587 PLGKPIISPIAGDDI

-614 SGIADAGSKVTVTLG
+614 SGIADAGSIVHVKLG
-629 GSTDTVT
+629 TSGTT
-636 AGINGAWTAQLTNL
+636 AQVGEDGRWTAQLTNL
-650 SKVPDGSYDVTAVA
+650 ARVPDGSYDVTAVA
-664 AQPGRADSA
+664 TQPGRANSVA
-673 AGVHKITLD
+673 ATHKVTLD

-713 TGNTPTG
+713 TGDTPTG

-751 VPSVPA
+751 VPPVPA
-757 GQASTN
+757 GQASIN
-763 SNVTVVAHDKAGNNS
+763 ANVTVQAHDKAGNNS

-821 AAPGATMLVKVD
+821 AAPGASMLVKVD
-833 GWTAPPGVV
+833 TWTAPPGIV
-842 ADAHGKWSVQNID
+842 ADTQGKWSVQNVD
-855 MGNFADSLTHT
+855 MGGLTDNKTHT
-866 VTAVATAPGGTA
+866 VTAVATAPGGTP
-878 SSPETRT
+878 SSPETHQFEMDR
-885 FSVDKTP
+885 TP
-892 PKLSINKLNDV
+892 PGLTITGRQNSE
-903 STITPEE
+903 TITPEK
-910 AKGDVSFTVTSS
+910 AKLGVTFSGTTDAGS
-922 DPTNTEHR
+922 
-930 NDVTLTATWNGKPI
+930 TLKATWNGKPI
-944 PMTHTGGLPT
+944 DISDIRGLGLWTVKVPP
-954 HWKGTIPAAEIPK
+954 GAIPQGP
-967 APDNGTAKAALVVT
+967 AKAALVVS
-981 STDKAGNTTEISQ
+981 STDKAGNTAETTL

-1006 QTTVNGKIAND
+1006 QTTVNGKVAND
-1017 DVINAVEANRV
+1017 DVINAVEADGV

-1037 SDIRVLVPGS
+1037 SDIRVQVPGTKVTTTVRS
-1047 SSKIAGNARAGADG
+1047 GADG
-1061 FWKTI
+1061 LWKAS
-1066 LNFTAEPDGPK
+1066 LNFTGLQDGQH
-1077 TIEATATLPGSTSTS
+1077 TIEATASQPGSTSTS
-1092 VGTHGVTLAR
+1092 VGTHTVTLAR

-1123 AEATDGVTVTGD
+1123 AEAADGVTVSGD
-1135 VAPGSKVQVQL
+1135 AAPGSKVQVQL
-1146 GTTIRP
+1146 GATTLP
-1152 ADVDA
+1152 ANIDA

-1163 TLPAPAVTPGGKQPY
+1163 TLPAPTVTQGGKQPY

-1188 GNTPQSWAERIE
+1188 GNTPQSWAEQIE
-1200 VQGSALKPATPV
+1200 VQGPALKPATPV
-1212 PASVTTAAVTPATPD
+1212 PAAVTTAAVTPATPD
-1227 ADAVA
+1227 ADADA

-1241 TPTASAAT
+1241 TPTA
-1249 TPAADAQATPAAP
+1249 PAAA
-1262 TPAAD
+1262 PAAD

-1281 TLGIAAGDTLG
+1281 ALGITAGDTLG
-1292 KSLATAKALPGDQGG
+1292 KSLATAKALPGNQGS

-1334 ATSAAGSAAGTGT
+1334 TTAAGSAAGTGT
-1347 APATPAGTDVATAVD
+1347 APAAPAGTDVATAAD

>member
-14 GVEQLRLRPGE
+14 GVEQLRLKPGE

-33 RQFRLQAPNLD
+33 RQFRLQDPNLD

-221 HANVTYTTTADA
+221 HANVTYTTKADE

-243 ATPSSGALPA
+243 ATPSSGTLPA

-299 IITAPEKAAGVTISG
+299 IITAPEKAAGVAISG

-323 LKLGTVTRL
+323 LKLGTLTRL

-587 PLSTPLISPIAGDDI
+587 PLSTPLISTIAGDDI

-629 GSTDTVT
+629 SSTDTVT
-636 AGINGAWTAQLTNL
+636 AGINGTWTAQLTNL

-664 AQPGRADSA
+664 TQPGRANSVA
-673 AGVHKITLD
+673 AAHKITLD

-702 AEEAKTGKITF
+702 ADEAKTGKITF
-713 TGNTPTG
+713 TGDTPTG

-751 VPSVPA
+751 VPPVPA
-757 GQASTN
+757 GQASVPA
-763 SNVTVVAHDKAGNNS
+763 NVTVQAHDKAGNNS
-778 TTATQAITV
+778 TIATQAITV

-821 AAPGATMLVKVD
+821 AAPGASMLVKVD
-833 GWTAPPGVV
+833 TWTAPQGIV
-842 ADAHGKWSVQNID
+842 ADAKGKWSVQNID
-855 MGNFADSLTHT
+855 MGNFADSPTHT
-866 VTAVATAPGGTA
+866 VTAIATSPGGTA
-878 SSPETRT
+878 SSPETHT

-892 PKLSINKLNDV
+892 PRLSIIDRANV
-903 STITPEE
+903 GVITPEE
-910 AKGDVSFTVTSS
+910 AKGDVPFTVSSS
-922 DPTNTEHR
+922 DPTNAEHR

-954 HWKGTIPAAEIPK
+954 YWKGTIPAAEIPK
-967 APDNGTAKAALVVT
+967 VPDNGTAKGALVVT
-981 STDKAGNTTEISQ
+981 STDKAGNATEISQ

-1123 AEATDGVTVTGD
+1123 AEAADGGVTVSGD
-1135 VAPGSKVQVQL
+1135 AAPGSTVQVKL
-1146 GTTIRP
+1146 GATTLP
-1152 ADVDA
+1152 ANVDA

-1163 TLPAPAVTPGGKQPY
+1163 TLPVPAVTPGGTQPY

-1188 GNTPQSWAERIE
+1188 GNKPQSWAEEIQ
-1200 VQGSALKPATPV
+1200 VQGPALKPATPV
-1212 PASVTTAAVTPATPD
+1212 PAAVTTAAATPATPD
-1227 ADAVA
+1227 ADADA
-1232 AGGAAAQPA
+1232 AGGAATQPA
-1241 TPTASAAT
+1241 TPTA
-1249 TPAADAQATPAAP
+1249 PAAAPAP
-1262 TPAAD
+1262 D

-1281 TLGIAAGDTLG
+1281 ALGVAAGDTLG
-1292 KSLATAKALPGDQGG
+1292 KSLATAKALPGNQGS

-1347 APATPAGTDVATAVD
+1347 ASATPAGTDVATAVD
-1362 SGATALSST
+1362 SGASALSST

>member
-14 GVEQLRLRPGE
+14 GVEQLRLKPGE

-33 RQFRLQAPNLD
+33 RQFRLQDPNLD

-93 GDETVSIPDAA
+93 GDETVSIPDSVD
-104 EGAGGAVLLADVNTK
+104 GAGGAVLLADVNTK

-125 DGTFVLYDPKFEA
+125 DGTFVLYDPKFET
-138 PILPVLGDVPTKPL
+138 PILPALGDVPTKPL

-161 LGLAAAGGGGGGGG
+161 LGLAAAGGGGGGDS

-180 QGNISLTLKSATYF
+180 QGNISLTLKSSTYF

-205 EPGSEV
+205 QPGSEV

-299 IITAPEKAAGVTISG
+299 IITGPEKAAGVTISG

-323 LKLGTVTRL
+323 LKLGTLTRL

-350 PAADGSYT
+350 PTADGSYT

-455 HVLSVTTTNAQGNT
+455 HALSVTTTNAQGNT

-486 ANLKLEGNDTTITS
+486 ANLKLEGDNTTITS

-513 EAGTKVT
+513 EAGSKVT

-536 GGWKVEFKEGD
+536 GSWKVEFKEGD
-547 LPMPGQGNSTNTAFN
+547 LPMPGQGSSTNTAFN

-569 GNDSAVATQNVT
+569 GNDSAVTTQNVT
-581 LQGPLR
+581 LQGPLS
-587 PLSTPLISPIAGDDI
+587 PLPAPRISQIAGDDI

-614 SGIADAGSKVTVTLG
+614 SGIAEAGSKVSVKLG
-629 GSTDTVT
+629 NIPIQEVT
-636 AGINGAWTAQLTNL
+636 ADANGAWTAQLTNL
-650 SKVPDGSYDVTAVA
+650 SKVPDGSYDVTATA
-664 AQPGRADSA
+664 SMDGRAPSA

-682 KTAPGQPTNI
+682 KTPPGQPTNI

-702 AEEAKTGKITF
+702 ADEAKTGKITF
-713 TGNTPTG
+713 TGDTPTG

-743 KWSVDFDS
+743 KWSVDFNS
-751 VPSVPA
+751 VPPVPT
-757 GQASTN
+757 GQASTTAD
-763 SNVTVVAHDKAGNNS
+763 VTVVAHDKAGNNS
-778 TTATQAITV
+778 TTAKQTITV
-787 QNSALPSSA
+787 QNSALPSAA
-796 PTIDPVT
+796 PTFDPVAKDDIVNKDEAGSVNISGTAAPNATLQVTIGSRPAQPVT
-803 ADNVVNKAESG
+803 ADG
-814 AVTITGT
+814 Q
-821 AAPGATMLVKVD
+821 
-833 GWTAPPGVV
+833 
-842 ADAHGKWSVQNID
+842 GKWVIEGVNMSGIPD
-855 MGNFADSLTHT
+855 GKYIMSAT
-866 VTAVATAPGGTA
+866 ATAPGGTTSA
-878 SSPETRT
+878 PTNHEFT
-885 FSVDKTP
+885 VDKTP
-892 PKLSINKLNDV
+892 PSLTITGRQNAE
-903 STITPEE
+903 TITPEE
-910 AKGDVSFTVTSS
+910 AKQGVTFSG
-922 DPTNTEHR
+922 TTEAGS
-930 NDVTLTATWNGKPI
+930 TLKATWNGKPI
-944 PMTHTGGLPT
+944 DISNVRGLGLWT
-954 HWKGTIPAAEIPK
+954 VKVPATEIPP
-967 APDNGTAKAALVVT
+967 APANGTAKTALVVT
-981 STDKAGNTTEISQ
+981 STDKAGNTAETTLN
-994 DVTIQGAPAVTR
+994 VTIQGAPAVTR
-1006 QTTVNGKIAND
+1006 QTTVNGKVAND
-1017 DVINAVEANRV
+1017 DVINAVEADRV

-1037 SDIRVLVPGS
+1037 SDIRVQVPGTKVATTVRS
-1047 SSKIAGNARAGADG
+1047 GADG
-1061 FWKTI
+1061 LWKAA
-1066 LNFTAEPDGPK
+1066 LNFTGLQDGQH
-1077 TIEATATLPGSTSTS
+1077 TIEATASQPGSTSTS
-1092 VGTHGVTLAR
+1092 VGTHTVALAQK
-1102 SLPAKPTNLQ
+1102 LPGKPANLQ

-1152 ADVDA
+1152 ADIDA

-1163 TLPAPAVTPGGKQPY
+1163 TLPAPAVTPGSKQPY

-1188 GNTPQSWAERIE
+1188 GNTPQSWAEQIE

-1212 PASVTTAAVTPATPD
+1212 PASVTTAAVTHATPD
-1227 ADAVA
+1227 ADADA
-1232 AGGAAAQPA
+1232 AGGAVAQPA
-1241 TPTASAAT
+1241 TPTA
-1249 TPAADAQATPAAP
+1249 PAANA
-1262 TPAAD
+1262 PAAD
-1267 AAAQPATPPAAQPS
+1267 AAAQPATPSAAQPS
-1281 TLGIAAGDTLG
+1281 ALGIAAGDTLG
-1292 KSLATAKALPGDQGG
+1292 KSLATAKALPSHQGS

-1347 APATPAGTDVATAVD
+1347 APAAAAATDVATAVE
-1362 SGATALSST
+1362 SSATALSST

>member
-33 RQFRLQAPNLD
+33 RQFRLQDSNLD

-205 EPGSEV
+205 EPGTEV

-243 ATPSSGALPA
+243 ATPSSGTLPA

-299 IITAPEKAAGVTISG
+299 IITAPEKAAGVAISG

-581 LQGPLR
+581 LQGPLL
-587 PLSTPLISPIAGDDI
+587 PLGKPIISTIAGDDI

-614 SGIADAGSKVTVTLG
+614 SGIADAGSIVHVKLG
-629 GSTDTVT
+629 NTPVPDVT
-636 AGINGAWTAQLTNL
+636 ADANGRWTAQLTNL
-650 SKVPDGSYDVTAVA
+650 ARVPDGSYDVTAVA

-673 AGVHKITLD
+673 AAAHKITLD

-757 GQASTN
+757 GQASIN
-763 SNVTVVAHDKAGNNS
+763 ANVTVQAHDKAGNNS

-787 QNSALPSSA
+787 QNGALPSLA
-796 PTIDPVT
+796 PTFDPV
-803 ADNVVNKAESG
+803 AKDDIVNKAEAGS
-814 AVTITGT
+814 VNISGT
-821 AAPGATMLVKVD
+821 AAPNATLQVVIGTRPPQSVTAD
-833 GWTAPPGVV
+833 GQ
-842 ADAHGKWSVQNID
+842 GKWIIEGVDMSGIPDGKYNIS
-855 MGNFADSLTHT
+855 AT
-866 VTAVATAPGGTA
+866 ATAPGGTTSA
-878 SSPETRT
+878 PTNHEFT
-885 FSVDKTP
+885 VDRTP
-892 PKLSINKLNDV
+892 PRLSIIGRTDAGI
-903 STITPEE
+903 ITPEE
-910 AKGDVSFTVTSS
+910 RAKGDVEFRGFSETGS
-922 DPTNTEHR
+922 
-930 NDVTLTATWNGKPI
+930 TLQATWNGKPI
-944 PMTHTGGLPT
+944 AVTPILNGLQ
-954 HWKGTIPAAEIPK
+954 WKITVPAADIPP
-967 APDNGTAKAALVVT
+967 APANGTAKAALVV
-981 STDKAGNTTEISQ
+981 SATDKAGNTTEITQ

-1006 QTTVNGKIAND
+1006 QTTVNGKVAND
-1017 DVINAVEANRV
+1017 DVINAVEANGV

-1037 SDIRVLVPGS
+1037 SNIRVQVPGTKVATS
-1047 SSKIAGNARAGADG
+1047 VRSGADG
-1061 FWKTI
+1061 LWKAT
-1066 LNFTAEPDGPK
+1066 LDFTGEQDGPK
-1077 TIEATATLPGSTSTS
+1077 TIEATASQPGSTSTS
-1092 VGTHGVTLAR
+1092 VGTHTVTLAR

-1112 FDGHASKVITA
+1112 FDGHASKVITG

-1135 VAPGSKVQVQL
+1135 VAPGSQVQVKL
-1146 GTTIRP
+1146 GTATAP
-1152 ADVDA
+1152 ATVDA

-1163 TLPAPAVTPGGKQPY
+1163 TLPAPAVTPGGTQPY

-1188 GNTPQSWAERIE
+1188 GNTPQSWSEVIQ

-1212 PASVTTAAVTPATPD
+1212 PAAVTTAAVTPATPD
-1227 ADAVA
+1227 ADADA

-1241 TPTASAAT
+1241 TPTA
-1249 TPAADAQATPAAP
+1249 PAAA
-1262 TPAAD
+1262 PAAD

-1281 TLGIAAGDTLG
+1281 ALGITAGDTLG
-1292 KSLATAKALPGDQGG
+1292 KSLATAKTLPGNQGS

-1347 APATPAGTDVATAVD
+1347 PPAAPAGTDVATAVD

>member
-33 RQFRLQAPNLD
+33 RQFRLQDSNLD

-180 QGNISLTLKSATYF
+180 QGNISLTLKSAAYF

-221 HANVTYTTTADA
+221 HANVTYTTKADE

-243 ATPSSGALPA
+243 ATPSSGTLPA

-299 IITAPEKAAGVTISG
+299 IITAPEKAAGVAISG

-350 PAADGSYT
+350 PTADGSYT

-763 SNVTVVAHDKAGNNS
+763 ANVTVVAHDKAGNNS

-787 QNSALPSSA
+787 QNSALPSLA
-796 PTIDPVT
+796 PTFDPV
-803 ADNVVNKAESG
+803 AKDDIVNKAEAGS
-814 AVTITGT
+814 VNISGT
-821 AAPGATMLVKVD
+821 AAPNATLQVVIGTRPPQSVTAD
-833 GWTAPPGVV
+833 GQ
-842 ADAHGKWSVQNID
+842 GKWIIEGVDMSGIPDGKYNIS
-855 MGNFADSLTHT
+855 AT
-866 VTAVATAPGGTA
+866 ATAPGGTTSA
-878 SSPETRT
+878 PTNHEFT
-885 FSVDKTP
+885 VDRTP
-892 PKLSINKLNDV
+892 PRLSIIGRTDAGI
-903 STITPEE
+903 ITPEE
-910 AKGDVSFTVTSS
+910 RAKGDVEFRGFSETGS
-922 DPTNTEHR
+922 
-930 NDVTLTATWNGKPI
+930 TLQATWNGKPI
-944 PMTHTGGLPT
+944 AVTPILNGLQ
-954 HWKGTIPAAEIPK
+954 WKITVPAADIPP
-967 APDNGTAKAALVVT
+967 APANGTAKAALVV
-981 STDKAGNTTEISQ
+981 SATDKAGNTTEITQ

-1006 QTTVNGKIAND
+1006 QTTVNGKVAND
-1017 DVINAVEANRV
+1017 DVINAVEANGV

-1037 SDIRVLVPGS
+1037 SNIRVQVPGTKVATS
-1047 SSKIAGNARAGADG
+1047 VRSGADG
-1061 FWKTI
+1061 LWKAT
-1066 LNFTAEPDGPK
+1066 LDFTGEQDGPK
-1077 TIEATATLPGSTSTS
+1077 TIEATASQPGSTSTS
-1092 VGTHGVTLAR
+1092 VGTHTVTLAR

-1112 FDGHASKVITA
+1112 FDGHASKVITG

-1135 VAPGSKVQVQL
+1135 VAPGSQVQVKL
-1146 GTTIRP
+1146 GTATAP
-1152 ADVDA
+1152 ATVDA

-1163 TLPAPAVTPGGKQPY
+1163 TLPAPAVTPGGTQPY

-1188 GNTPQSWAERIE
+1188 GNTPQSWSEVIQ

-1212 PASVTTAAVTPATPD
+1212 PAAVTTAAVTPATPD
-1227 ADAVA
+1227 ADADA

-1241 TPTASAAT
+1241 TPTA
-1249 TPAADAQATPAAP
+1249 PAAA
-1262 TPAAD
+1262 PAAD

-1281 TLGIAAGDTLG
+1281 ALGITAGDTLG
-1292 KSLATAKALPGDQGG
+1292 KSLATAKTLPGNQGS

-1347 APATPAGTDVATAVD
+1347 PPAAPAGTDVATAVD